1 MLLGRLGL
9 ETARLPHADRH
20 GLVLLDRGA
29 LTVEEGCLR
38 FFSAGGGAVERGEYT
53 IPYQSISLVLL
64 GPGSTVS
71 HDALR
76 LLARHGAGL
85 AAVGED
91 GVRLYTA
98 PPLMADFSALA
109 RRQTELWAD
118 ANRGRLDV
126 ARRMY
131 AWRLGEIL
139 PHRDIAVLRGIE
151 GARVKATYANL
162 AARFGIRWQG
172 RRYDRTDPQ
181 AADLPNQAIN
191 HAATAVE
198 GAAAIA
204 VTATA
209 TIPQLGFIHEDSGQ
223 SFVLDIADLFR
234 EDITVPSAFR
244 AVAAQKKAPHE
255 TIERLTRRITGE
267 ALRRAGVI
275 AAMIDR
281 IKALF
286 APDEEAPTGRA
297 RKKAPADRNDLAAGL
312 AEAASAAPSREAADT
327 PAPPDAAPSGAAGTV
342 PDGRDEGDTP
352 CR

>member
-9 ETARLPHADRH
+9 ETARLPHSDRH

-29 LTVEEGCLR
+29 LTVEDGCLR
-38 FFSAGGGAVERGEYT
+38 FVSAGGGAVERGEYT
-53 IPYQSISLVLL
+53 IPHQSISLVML

-85 AAVGED
+85 AAVGDD

-98 PPLMADFSALA
+98 PPLMPDFSNLA

-131 AWRLGEIL
+131 AFRLQEIL

-151 GARVKATYANL
+151 GARVKALYANL
-162 AARFGIRWQG
+162 AQRHGIKWNG
-172 RRYDRTDPQ
+172 RRYDRANPL

-191 HAATAVE
+191 HAASAVE

-234 EDITVPSAFR
+234 DDVTVPCAFR
-244 AVAAQKKAPHE
+244 AVAAQKKAPGE
-255 TIERLTRRITGE
+255 SIERLTRRITGE
-267 ALRRAGVI
+267 TLRKQGVI

-281 IKALF
+281 IKTLF
-286 APDEEAPTGRA
+286 EPREDGEEPSGRA
-297 RKKAPADRNDLAAGL
+297 RKKAPADRDGL
-312 AEAASAAPSREAADT
+312 AIDSQERAGDAD
-327 PAPPDAAPSGAAGTV
+327 DRSGD
-342 PDGRDEGDTP
+342 P
-352 CR
+352 

>member
-9 ETARLPHADRH
+9 ETARLPHSDRH
-20 GLVLLDRGA
+20 GLLFLDRGA
-29 LTVEEGCLR
+29 LTVEAGCLR
-38 FFSAGGGAVERGEYT
+38 FASAGGGAVERGDYT
-53 IPYQSISLVLL
+53 IPHQSVSLLLL

-76 LLARHGAGL
+76 LLARHGVGL
-85 AAVGED
+85 AAVGDD

-98 PPLMADFSALA
+98 PPLLPDFSHLA
-109 RRQTELWAD
+109 RRQITLWAD

-131 AWRLGEIL
+131 AWRLGEVL

-151 GARVKATYANL
+151 GARVKSLYANL
-162 AARFGIRWQG
+162 AQRFGIVWRG
-172 RRYDRTDPQ
+172 RRYDRSDPL

-191 HAATAVE
+191 HAASAVE

-209 TIPQLGFIHEDSGQ
+209 TIPQIGFVHEDSGQ

-234 EDITVPSAFR
+234 DTVTIPCAFR
-244 AVAAQKKAPHE
+244 AVAAQARTPHLS
-255 TIERLTRRITGE
+255 IERVARRLTGE
-267 ALRRAGVI
+267 TLRRQSVI

-286 APDEEAPTGRA
+286 EDEGANPDGLPRA
-297 RKKAPADRNDLAAGL
+297 RKAAGGDVGKL
-312 AEAASAAPSREAADT
+312 
-327 PAPPDAAPSGAAGTV
+327 
-342 PDGRDEGDTP
+342 RDEVRRRHDDADDRGGDA
-352 CR
+352 

>member
-20 GLVLLDRGA
+20 GLLLLDRGG
-29 LTVEEGCLR
+29 LTVEDGCLR
-38 FFSAGGGAVERGEYT
+38 FASAGGGAVARGDYT
-53 IPYQSISLVLL
+53 IPHQSISLILL

-76 LLARHGAGL
+76 LLARHGVGM
-85 AAVGED
+85 AAVGDD

-98 PPLMADFSALA
+98 PPLMPDVSSLA
-109 RRQTELWAD
+109 RRQVELWAD

-131 AWRLGEIL
+131 AWRLGEVL

-151 GARVKATYANL
+151 GARVKTLYATL
-162 AARFGIRWQG
+162 ADRYGIRWQG
-172 RRYDRTDPQ
+172 RRYDRGDPL
-181 AADLPNQAIN
+181 AADPPNQAIN
-191 HAATAVE
+191 HAASAVE

-209 TIPQLGFIHEDSGQ
+209 AIPQLGFIHEDSGQ

-234 EDITVPSAFR
+234 DTVTVPCAFK
-244 AVAAQKKAPHE
+244 AAAALKKAPHE
-255 TIERLTRRITGE
+255 TIERLTRRLTGE
-267 ALRRAGVI
+267 TLRRETVI

-286 APDEEAPTGRA
+286 ADDDTDSGVRRA
-297 RKKAPADRNDLAAGL
+297 RKPTAGDRDALAA
-312 AEAASAAPSREAADT
+312 EIERRPDDAD
-327 PAPPDAAPSGAAGTV
+327 
-342 PDGRDEGDTP
+342 DGGGDP
-352 CR
+352 

>member
-20 GLVLLDRGA
+20 GLLLLDRGA
-29 LTVEEGCLR
+29 LTVEAGCLR
-38 FFSAGGGAVERGEYT
+38 FASAGGGAVERGDYT
-53 IPYQSISLVLL
+53 IPHQSISLLLL

-85 AAVGED
+85 AAVGDD

-98 PPLMADFSALA
+98 PPLLPDFSHLA
-109 RRQTELWAD
+109 RRQAELWAD

-131 AWRLGEIL
+131 AWRLGEVL

-151 GARVKATYANL
+151 GARVKALYANL
-162 AARFGIRWQG
+162 AQRFGVQWNG
-172 RRYDRTDPQ
+172 RRYDRADPL
-181 AADLPNQAIN
+181 AADLPNQALN
-191 HAATAVE
+191 HAASAVE

-209 TIPQLGFIHEDSGQ
+209 TIPQLGFVHEDSGQ

-234 EDITVPSAFR
+234 DALTVPCAFR
-244 AVAAQKKAPHE
+244 AVDIQKKTPHLA
-255 TIERLTRRITGE
+255 IERVTRRLVGE
-267 ALRRAGVI
+267 TLRRDDVI

-286 APDEEAPTGRA
+286 APESEDGPPVRRA
-297 RKKAPADRNDLAAGL
+297 RKATAGDRERLGQEIRRPDDADDRAG
-312 AEAASAAPSREAADT
+312 
-327 PAPPDAAPSGAAGTV
+327 DA
-342 PDGRDEGDTP
+342 
-352 CR
+352 